1 MFLTG
6 IEGEGMLY
14 FMGAG
19 LYCGAV
25 SPSESKERKRK
36 EAQCGG
42 NSNSILYQ
50 DVHTQNGGL
59 FCLFDNDT

>member
-25 SPSESKERKRK
+25 VLLRKARK
-36 EAQCGG
+36 GRGRRLNVAA
-42 NSNSILYQ
+42 ILIQ
-50 DVHTQNGGL
+50 
-59 FCLFDNDT
+59 FCTKMYIRKLFDNDT